1 LGLVEMITRFYRQLF
16 NLIDFTKLDLITF
29 FIFVSLSFL
38 GLLSVATASLAFSD
52 SISGDPLNFFT
63 KQLFHFVLGLFIMF
77 FVITIPMAFWEKT
90 DRWLLSLGLFFLL
103 LVFVP
108 GIGTEVNGAN
118 RWIRVSGFSLQPS
131 EIMKFIT
138 IIYTSGYCVRRLRDI
153 QSHWFAFFKPSVLV
167 IIVVSLILLQPDLGT
182 STVIFGTVLGILFVA
197 GVQMRQF
204 LLVIG
209 IGFLGILALIYFVP
223 WRWERI
229 ISFMNPWEDPYGS
242 GYQLT
247 LSLMSIARGDWFGV
261 GIGEGLMKMGYLPD
275 AHTDFIF
282 AVIVEEMG
290 LVTGIVILS
299 LLFGLCFRTFYLAR
313 KALSRNLHFCFF
325 VGYGIAILI
334 ALHTFINIGVATGLL
349 PTKGLTL
356 PFISYGG
363 THVLVMCALVGLVL
377 RLDYETKLAMPAVNI
392 SRRA

>member
-1 LGLVEMITRFYRQLF
+1 MITRFYRQLF

-29 FIFVSLSFL
+29 FIFACLSLF

-52 SISGDPLNFFT
+52 SISGYPLNFFT
-63 KQLFHFVLGLFIMF
+63 KQLFHFLLGLLIMF

-325 VGYGIAILI
+325 VGYGVAILI

>member
-1 LGLVEMITRFYRQLF
+1 MITRFYRQLF

-29 FIFVSLSFL
+29 FIFFSLSFL

-325 VGYGIAILI
+325 VGYGVAILI

>member
-1 LGLVEMITRFYRQLF
+1 MITRFYRQLF

-325 VGYGIAILI
+325 VGYGVAILI

>member
-1 LGLVEMITRFYRQLF
+1 MITRFYRQLF

-77 FVITIPMAFWEKT
+77 FVITIPMDFWEKT

>member
-1 LGLVEMITRFYRQLF
+1 MITRFYRQLF

-77 FVITIPMAFWEKT
+77 FVITIPMDFWEKT

-325 VGYGIAILI
+325 VGYGVAILI

>member
-1 LGLVEMITRFYRQLF
+1 MITRFYRQLF

-209 IGFLGILALIYFVP
+209 IGFLGTLALIYFVP

>member
-1 LGLVEMITRFYRQLF
+1 MITRFYRQLF

-29 FIFVSLSFL
+29 FIFACLSLF
-38 GLLSVATASLAFSD
+38 GLLAVATASLAFSD
-52 SISGDPLNFFT
+52 SISGYPLNFFT
-63 KQLFHFVLGLFIMF
+63 KQLFHFLLGLLIMF
-77 FVITIPMAFWEKT
+77 FVITIPMAFWEKI
-90 DRWLLSLGLFFLL
+90 DRWLLSLGLFSLL
-103 LVFVP
+103 LVFGP

-118 RWIRVSGFSLQPS
+118 RWIRISGFSLQPS
-131 EIMKFIT
+131 EIMKFII

-182 STVIFGTVLGILFVA
+182 STVIFGTVLGILFIA
-197 GVQMRQF
+197 GVEMRQF

-209 IGFLGILALIYFVP
+209 IGFLGTLALIYFVP

-247 LSLMSIARGDWFGV
+247 LSLMSFARGNWFGV

-313 KALSRNLHFCFF
+313 QALSRNLHFCFF
-325 VGYGIAILI
+325 VGYGVAILI

>member
-1 LGLVEMITRFYRQLF
+1 MITRFYRQLF

-77 FVITIPMAFWEKT
+77 FVITIPMAFWEKM

>member
-1 LGLVEMITRFYRQLF
+1 MITRFYKQLF

-29 FIFVSLSFL
+29 FIFFSLSFL

-392 SRRA
+392 SRRAQ

>member
-1 LGLVEMITRFYRQLF
+1 MIEMITRFYRQLF

-29 FIFVSLSFL
+29 FIFACLSLF
-38 GLLSVATASLAFSD
+38 GLLAVATASLAFSD
-52 SISGDPLNFFT
+52 SISGYPLNFFT
-63 KQLFHFVLGLFIMF
+63 KQLFHFLLGLLIMF
-77 FVITIPMAFWEKT
+77 FVITIPMAFWEKI
-90 DRWLLSLGLFFLL
+90 DRWLLSLGLFSLL

-118 RWIRVSGFSLQPS
+118 RWIRISGFSLQPS
-131 EIMKFIT
+131 EIMKFII

-209 IGFLGILALIYFVP
+209 IGFLGTLALIYFVP

-247 LSLMSIARGDWFGV
+247 LSLMSFARGNWFGV

-313 KALSRNLHFCFF
+313 QALSRNLHFCFF
-325 VGYGIAILI
+325 VGYGVAILI

>member
-1 LGLVEMITRFYRQLF
+1 MITRFYRQLF

>member
-1 LGLVEMITRFYRQLF
+1 MITRFYRQLF

-29 FIFVSLSFL
+29 FIFSSLSFL

-52 SISGDPLNFFT
+52 SISGDPLNFFI
-63 KQLFHFVLGLFIMF
+63 KQLFHFILGLFIMF

-325 VGYGIAILI
+325 VGYGVAILI
-334 ALHTFINIGVATGLL
+334 ALHAFINIGVATGLL

>member
-1 LGLVEMITRFYRQLF
+1 
-16 NLIDFTKLDLITF
+16 
-29 FIFVSLSFL
+29 
-38 GLLSVATASLAFSD
+38 
-52 SISGDPLNFFT
+52 
-63 KQLFHFVLGLFIMF
+63 MF

>member
-1 LGLVEMITRFYRQLF
+1 MITRFYRQLF

-103 LVFVP
+103 LVFVT

-282 AVIVEEMG
+282 AVIVEEM
-290 LVTGIVILS
+290 
-299 LLFGLCFRTFYLAR
+299 
-313 KALSRNLHFCFF
+313 
-325 VGYGIAILI
+325 
-334 ALHTFINIGVATGLL
+334 
-349 PTKGLTL
+349 
-356 PFISYGG
+356 
-363 THVLVMCALVGLVL
+363 
-377 RLDYETKLAMPAVNI
+377 
-392 SRRA
+392 

>member
-1 LGLVEMITRFYRQLF
+1 MITRFYRQLF

-247 LSLMSIARGDWFGV
+247 LSLMSFARGNWFGV

>member
-1 LGLVEMITRFYRQLF
+1 MITRFYRQLF

-247 LSLMSIARGDWFGV
+247 LSLMSIARGDWFRV

>member
-1 LGLVEMITRFYRQLF
+1 MITRFYRQLF

-29 FIFVSLSFL
+29 FIFACLSLF
-38 GLLSVATASLAFSD
+38 GLLAVATASLAFSD
-52 SISGDPLNFFT
+52 SISGYPLNFFT
-63 KQLFHFVLGLFIMF
+63 KQLFHFLLGLLIMF
-77 FVITIPMAFWEKT
+77 FVITIPMAFWEKI
-90 DRWLLSLGLFFLL
+90 DRWLLSLGLFSLL

-118 RWIRVSGFSLQPS
+118 RWIRISGFSLQPS
-131 EIMKFIT
+131 EIMKFII

-247 LSLMSIARGDWFGV
+247 LSLMSFARGNWFGV

-313 KALSRNLHFCFF
+313 QALSRNLHFCFF
-325 VGYGIAILI
+325 VGYGVAILI

>member
-1 LGLVEMITRFYRQLF
+1 MITRFYRQLF

-325 VGYGIAILI
+325 VGYGVAILI

-392 SRRA
+392 SRRAYYR